1 MMLCVFSGF
10 FECVVVVID
19 ADEAAVACEW
29 EASWLAAVLGCGAL
43 NVAWGELWLG

>member
-1 MMLCVFSGF
+1 MLGGF
-10 FECVVVVID
+10 PLFLEGRVVMID